1 LSNNGRYPEVRF
13 KGSTDS
19 RPTASLFPPQLGEH
33 LLCPPGYEEHLKN
46 QNAMF
51 LLHEKKRQ
59 RELNFEYQNKS
70 Q

>member
-1 LSNNGRYPEVRF
+1 MEGTQKYVSRVQLIQGPPLLSFHR
-13 KGSTDS
+13 
-19 RPTASLFPPQLGEH
+19 SLESIF
-33 LLCPPGYEEHLKN
+33 CPPGYEEHLKN